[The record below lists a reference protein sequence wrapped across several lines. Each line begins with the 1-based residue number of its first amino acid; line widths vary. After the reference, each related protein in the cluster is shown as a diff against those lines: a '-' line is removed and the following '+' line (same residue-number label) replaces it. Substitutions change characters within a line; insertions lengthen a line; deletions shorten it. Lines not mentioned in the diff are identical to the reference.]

1 MGNKTFLDR
10 LFEEQ
15 EELNVKIN
23 KLNSFIGSDEYIAL
37 QTKQQELLVEQ
48 FNVMNEYKRILN
60 ERTALILQENEN
72 KEE

>member
-1 MGNKTFLDR
+1 MGDKTFLDR

-23 KLNSFIGSDEYIAL
+23 KLNNFIGSNEYIAL
-37 QTKQQELLVEQ
+37 PIKQQELLVEQ

-60 ERTALILQENEN
+60 ERTLLILQENEN
-72 KEE
+72 KGE